1 MALKYGCA
9 TLIVPHIIDQFAWDK
24 IVYDIGT
31 GPKGIKINK
40 ITKKNLEPKILKL
53 LNNTTFKEKAGQIA
67 SQMGKED
74 FREELYNAI
83 IEE

>member
-9 TLIVPHIIDQFAWDK
+9 TLIVPHIIDQFVWDK
-24 IVYDIGT
+24 IVYDIGA
-31 GPKGIKINK
+31 GPKGIEINK
-40 ITKKNLEPKILKL
+40 ITKKNLEAKILKL
-53 LNNTTFKEKAGQIA
+53 LNNNSFKEKAVQVA

-83 IEE
+83 IVE